1 MELMY
6 ASLLIHKLGHKV
18 DEANVKKVIQAA
30 GGSVDDNKVK
40 ALVAALKDVDIDAAI
55 KEAAIPVAQPAAQ
68 AGGAAAK
75 PEEKKKEEEK
85 KSAEE
90 ASAGL
95 SALFG

>member
-6 ASLLIHKLGHKV
+6 ASLLLHKLGHKV
-18 DEANVKKVIQAA
+18 DEASVKKVIQAA
-30 GGSVDDNKVK
+30 GGSVDDNKIK
-40 ALVAALKDVDIDAAI
+40 ALVVALKDVDIDAAI
-55 KEAAIPVAQPAAQ
+55 KESAIPVAQPVQ
-68 AGGAAAK
+68 AGGQAAK

-95 SALFG
+95 SSLFG